1 MSRSCAGG
9 GADRLE
15 LLHHVDLGQPALRRG
30 PVEPDQELGHRR
42 PVAQVRGT
50 GAGDLRLGLAGLG
63 QDAGIAL
70 PDHLRRAGGG
80 DPVRHPGRR
89 AAWSTATRPRS
100 ASSRRAE
107 GLRRPRSA
115 TSGPRWARS
124 AVVGLGGIGE
134 ELDPAVAVQDG
145 EGERHRGPGDVG
157 AAHVQKPR
165 DRIRKRQH
173 RRREV
178 ALDQPAGDL
187 GALVRRVAP
196 GELDR
201 MRHDRPQRRRRLVGP
216 DPVDQVLDAHEPDL
230 ARPERRLERLDLL
243 RGVEPGV
250 EAEPPAA
257 RQRLDQPVGRLVLG
271 MAPDLE
277 AREVDLS
284 LHLQP
289 VAAVDEDDGPVAG
302 DGGEP
307 GRAGEAGQPGQP
319 LVARRDV
326 LALVGV
332 GARDEEGVDPG
343 LRHRGAQRLEP
354 RRGGVRRGP
363 AVEVLQHRRASGR

>member
-30 PVEPDQELGHRR
+30 PVEPEQELGHRR

-89 AAWSTATRPRS
+89 AAPVDRDPPAQRVEP
-100 ASSRRAE
+100 RAE
-107 GLRRPRSA
+107 GLRGHDGDVRPEM
-115 TSGPRWARS
+115 GPQR
-124 AVVGLGGIGE
+124 VVGLGGIGE
-134 ELDPAVAVQDG
+134 ELDPAAAVQDG

-187 GALVRRVAP
+187 GALGRRVAP

-216 DPVDQVLDAHEPDL
+216 DPIDQVLDAHEPDL

-271 MAPDLE
+271 TAPDLE

-343 LRHRGAQRLEP
+343 LRHRDAQRPEP

-363 AVEVLQHRRASGR
+363 AVEVLQHRRPSGC